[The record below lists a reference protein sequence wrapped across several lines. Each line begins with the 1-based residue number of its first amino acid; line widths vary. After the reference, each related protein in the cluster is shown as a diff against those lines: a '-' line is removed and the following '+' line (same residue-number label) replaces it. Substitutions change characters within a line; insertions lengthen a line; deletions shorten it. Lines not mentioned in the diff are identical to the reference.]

1 MTEAKAKFDVGE
13 KERVRLREKREGETK
28 EGMMKGK
35 RKREIKMEGKK
46 ELWLLDVPDA
56 LVHSC
61 TVLFH
66 KMYVFFITFK
76 I

>member
-28 EGMMKGK
+28 EGMMEGKGK
-35 RKREIKMEGKK
+35 RELKMEGKK

-56 LVHSC
+56 
-61 TVLFH
+61 
-66 KMYVFFITFK
+66 
-76 I
+76 